1 MDTVLQHVW
10 NGLSMGSI
18 YALIALGY
26 TMVYGVLKLINFAHS
41 EVFMVGSFAG
51 YYAVKALPAL
61 GEAGAFSFS
70 VALLVAMAACTML
83 GLGIEQGA
91 YRPLRQAPRLN
102 CLITAI
108 GVSLLLQNLG
118 QNVFGPDPKPY
129 PPLLPRKV
137 FTLFGSGEDGGVA
150 ISRNS
155 LVAFA
160 VAFALMFLLQWIVFG
175 TKLGLGMRAVSEN
188 PAVAALMGVPTN
200 LVITATFLIGASLA
214 GAAGVLYG
222 VTYPQIDPIMGLMPG
237 LKAFV
242 AAVLGGIGSVRG
254 AMVGGLAIGLA
265 EAAVVGFGYSTWR
278 DAIAFVI
285 LIVIL
290 LVYPTGLFGRF
301 EPEKV

>member
-1 MDTVLQHVW
+1 V
-10 NGLSMGSI
+10 GSI

-51 YYAVKALPAL
+51 FYTVKAVPAL
-61 GEAGAFSFS
+61 RGGGAGAFL
-70 VALLVAMAACTML
+70 VVLVVAMVACALLGFT
-83 GLGIEQGA
+83 IEQGA
-91 YRPLRQAPRLN
+91 YRPLRSAPRLN

-118 QNVFGPDPKPY
+118 QNIFGADPKAY
-129 PPLLPRKV
+129 PTLLTPRV
-137 FTLFGSGEDGGVA
+137 FTFLAGADGEGGVSV
-150 ISRNS
+150 SRNS
-155 LVAFA
+155 IVVLA
-160 VAFALMFLLQWIVFG
+160 VSLALMVALQWVVFG
-175 TKLGLGMRAVSEN
+175 TKIGLGMRAVSEN
-188 PAVAALMGVPTN
+188 PAVAGLMGVPTN

-222 VTYPQIDPIMGLMPG
+222 VIYPQIDPIMGLMPG

-242 AAVLGGIGSVRG
+242 AAVLGGIGSIRG
-254 AMVGGLAIGLA
+254 AMVGGLVIGLA
-265 EAAVVGFGYSTWR
+265 EAAVVGAGFSTYR

-290 LVYPTGLFGRF
+290 IVYPTGLFGRF